1 MSDETTRGVKE
12 VATVLG
18 LSPATVRRWSSQYAA
33 YLSPEASQPHFG
45 IEEGPARRRYSAD
58 DVETLTQIQAWRTQ
72 RKSPDEIKELLQEQL
87 VPMARTGAVTVVT
100 EERERA
106 LSASAA
112 AVLAEAL
119 RSLGENQQSLL
130 NSQQANRNLLGVVIQ
145 DNFNLKSENAKLR
158 EQLRAMQTE
167 LTELK
172 ETDWN
177 HRLSLEERLSQLERA
192 MNHKGLL
199 SRFLGR
205 LL

>member
-1 MSDETTRGVKE
+1 MSDETTRGVKD
-12 VATVLG
+12 VASALG

-45 IEEGPARRRYSAD
+45 IEKGPGRRRYSAE
-58 DVETLTQIQAWRTQ
+58 DVETLTKIQAWRA
-72 RKSPDEIKELLQEQL
+72 RGKSPDEIKDLLQKQL
-87 VPMARTGAVTVVT
+87 VPATQISAVTVVT
-100 EERERA
+100 EDHERA

-145 DNFNLKSENAKLR
+145 DNFSLKSENSKLR
-158 EQLRAMQTE
+158 EQLRAVKTE

-177 HRLSLEERLSQLERA
+177 HRLSLEERLSQLEQA
-192 MNHKGLL
+192 TNHKGLL
-199 SRFLGR
+199 SRFLRR
-205 LL
+205 LW